1 MLKENYGNQM
11 SNMRLIKKKI
21 KWHEPEGENGRMAQE
36 ALVEVV
42 DNQIRDNEPP
52 ETKETFER
60 LMKEGYSELDSKK
73 LIANVVSYELFG
85 MLKRKE
91 VYNADRYIKALKSLP
106 KLPGE

>member
-1 MLKENYGNQM
+1 
-11 SNMRLIKKKI
+11 MRLMKKRI
-21 KWHEPEGENGRMAQE
+21 TWHEPEGENGQMTQE
-36 ALVEVV
+36 ALLEVV

-52 ETKETFER
+52 ETKETLER

-73 LIANVVSYELFG
+73 FIANVISYELFG

-91 VYNADRYIKALKSLP
+91 VYNADRYINALKLLP